1 MRQVVLAG
9 LMTLVRLM
17 NGSFEGMVE
26 ISVCFVLVMLA
37 GVMVVVK
44 LMNWSFEE
52 VGEICAGFVWVMLA
66 GFVAVVRLMTDFFAE
81 LREICVYFFLVTF
94 GICFSSLGLWLVMRV
109 FFVVSSMS
117 SWGSFSL

>member
-17 NGSFEGMVE
+17 N
-26 ISVCFVLVMLA
+26 
-37 GVMVVVK
+37 
-44 LMNWSFEE
+44 WSFEE
-52 VGEICAGFVWVMLA
+52 VGEICAGF
-66 GFVAVVRLMTDFFAE
+66 
-81 LREICVYFFLVTF
+81 FLVTF
-94 GICFSSLGLWLVMRV
+94 GVCFSSLGLWLVMRV